1 MAEVTHE
8 VVHRHEPPK
17 SFIRKYIFSL
27 DHKVIGIQYIMLAL
41 TAVVVGMAM
50 SILMRLNLS
59 WPGTNWPILGT
70 LFPTGAPGG
79 VISPEFYL
87 SLVTM
92 HGTIMVFFVLTT
104 APQGGFGNYFLPMQI
119 GADDMAFPFLNMMSF
134 WVTFVG
140 FIVLLAAIFVE
151 GSVAVGGGALGTAL
165 GGGGSGTV
173 GPIGGWTGYAP
184 LSALGKIAGPGQ
196 GAGVN
201 LWIVSIA
208 IFCVGSLLGA
218 LNFITTLLNMRTRGM
233 SLMRMPLTCW
243 AWFTTAVLALLSF
256 PVLLGGGILLLLDR
270 VGGTS
275 FFIPAGEYV
284 NGVLSGDPRFPLHA
298 GGSPLLWQHLFW
310 FFGHPEVYIA
320 ILPGMGA
327 TSHVLSTFARKPIF
341 GYRAMV
347 FAIFAIGGLGFFVW
361 GHHMFI
367 SGMSPYSAIAFS
379 ILTLSIGVPSAIKT
393 FNWIGTLWGGRI
405 RFTTAMLFAI
415 GFVSLFVAGGITGLV
430 LGQTSLDLP
439 MHDTYFVT
447 AHFHLV
453 MGVASIFGMFAAM
466 YFWFPKMFG
475 RLMNEGLGKFHFWI
489 TFIGVYTIFVPMHI
503 MGIVGMPRR
512 YAQFTE
518 YQFLTSL
525 HPLVLLVSIAA
536 IVTVSVQLVFFF
548 NLFWSMFKG
557 KVAGANPWEATTLE
571 WTTPSPPPHDNF
583 AGIVPTVY
591 RGPYEFAVPGAPKDF
606 MMQTEPLT
614 ADEPQLASGLGDTS
628 GNGHD
633 GHKR

>member
-1 MAEVTHE
+1 MAEAVHDII
-8 VVHRHEPPK
+8 HRHEPPK
-17 SFIRKYIFSL
+17 GFIRKYIFSL
-27 DHKVIGIQYIMLAL
+27 DHKVIGIQYICLAL
-41 TAVVVGMAM
+41 MAVLVGMIM
-50 SILMRLNLS
+50 SVMMRLNLS
-59 WPGTNWPILGT
+59 WPGAHWNLLAKI
-70 LFPTGAPGG
+70 FPTGFPNG
-79 VISPEFYL
+79 VMQPEFYL

-104 APQGGFGNYFLPMQI
+104 APQGGFGNYFLPLQI

-134 WVTFVG
+134 WVTFIG
-140 FIVLLAAIFVE
+140 FVVILAAIFF
-151 GSVAVGGGALGTAL
+151 SGAPSTI
-165 GGGGSGTV
+165 

-184 LSALGKIAGPGQ
+184 LSALGQIAGPGQ
-196 GAGVN
+196 GMGMN
-201 LWIVSIA
+201 LWIISIA

-270 VGGTS
+270 LAGTS
-275 FFIPAGEYV
+275 FFIPGGLYV
-284 NGVLSGDPRFPLHA
+284 NGLLSGVDARFPLHT
-298 GGSPLLWQHLFW
+298 GGSPILWQHLFW

-327 TSHVLSTFARKPIF
+327 TSHILSTFARKPVF

-367 SGMSPYSAIAFS
+367 SGMSPYSAVAFS

-393 FNWIGTLWGGRI
+393 FNWIGTLWGARI
-405 RFTTAMLFAI
+405 RFTTPMLFAI

-430 LGQTSLDLP
+430 LGQTSLDFFFF
-439 MHDTYFVT
+439 HNYFVT

-453 MGVASIFGMFAAM
+453 MGVASIFGMFAAT

-475 RLMNEGLGKFHFWI
+475 RMMNESLGKFHFWI

-512 YAQFTE
+512 YAQFGE
-518 YQFLTSL
+518 YEFLKNT
-525 HPLVLLVSIAA
+525 HGLVLFVTVAA
-536 IVTVSVQLVFFF
+536 IITALVQLVFYF
-548 NLFWSMFKG
+548 NFFWSMFRG
-557 KVAGANPWEATTLE
+557 KKAGDNPWEATTLE
-571 WTTPSPPPHDNF
+571 WTTATPPPHDNF
-583 AGIVPTVY
+583 AGRVPTVY
-591 RGPYEFAVPGAPKDF
+591 HGPYEFSVPGAPNDF
-606 MMQTEPLT
+606 IMQTDGEGIV
-614 ADEPQLASGLGDTS
+614 ADISGADGNG
-628 GNGHD
+628 GNGHR
-633 GHKR
+633 H